1 MPAIQPISSLPHSV
15 SPAEHT
21 EFISKTP
28 ENFSDIPPVLR
39 HKQENVTVEL
49 IPAPQPSDS
58 GLEGVM
64 FGPAGLTTPRR
75 DGLASVLAFILP
87 SGKGFSVAYPR
98 ITLHAVS
105 RSDSTGPH
113 VYCQLDET
121 PEGVE
126 VPDDEDAEMSE
137 LKIIPGD
144 MDAVEKIFEALSH
157 CAALH
162 PDPNGGNDGEG
173 DFEGFEDDEAFI
185 DADGELD
192 EEELSEVGRAALA
205 HLESIIQP
213 RRVDPPLQGAS
224 AAGADP
230 DHENDGESGAAD
242 NSDGKSKVNGV
253 H

>member
-1 MPAIQPISSLPHSV
+1 MPAIQPIPSLPHCV
-15 SPAEHT
+15 SPAEHA
-21 EFISKTP
+21 EFISRTP
-28 ENFSDIPPVLR
+28 ENFADIPPVLR

-49 IPAPQPSDS
+49 IPAPQESTDS

-64 FGPAGLTTPRR
+64 IGTLYVIE
-75 DGLASVLAFILP
+75 SVLAFILP
-87 SGKGFSVAYPR
+87 SGKGFSVTYPR

-105 RSDSTGPH
+105 RSESTGPY

-126 VPDDEDAEMSE
+126 VSDDEDAEMSE
-137 LKIIPGD
+137 LKIMPGD

-162 PDPNGGNDGEG
+162 PDLNGGGDSGEG
-173 DFEGFEDDEAFI
+173 DFEGFEDDEAFMDP
-185 DADGELD
+185 DAELN

-213 RRVDPPLQGAS
+213 RRVDPPPPQPS
-224 AAGADP
+224 ATDAAAADP
-230 DHENDGESGAAD
+230 DDKGEDESGGAET
-242 NSDGKSKVNGV
+242 SDGKPKVNGAN
-253 H
+253 

>member
-15 SPAEHT
+15 SPAEHA

-28 ENFSDIPPVLR
+28 ESFADIPPVLR

-64 FGPAGLTTPRR
+64 
-75 DGLASVLAFILP
+75 
-87 SGKGFSVAYPR
+87 
-98 ITLHAVS
+98 
-105 RSDSTGPH
+105 
-113 VYCQLDET
+113 LDET

-173 DFEGFEDDEAFI
+173 DFEGFEDDEALI

-192 EEELSEVGRAALA
+192 EEELSEVGRVR
-205 HLESIIQP
+205 S
-213 RRVDPPLQGAS
+213 DKFAS
-224 AAGADP
+224 S
-230 DHENDGESGAAD
+230 ED
-242 NSDGKSKVNGV
+242 NRYKPY
-253 H
+253 